1 MTRLISSGGNQAD
14 DQRRTG
20 RFGDDKDPNLGRGTQ
35 FKPGQS
41 GNPAGKPK
49 GRRNLSTVIQ
59 EMLNDEKFI
68 ERLSDKLQD
77 EVKKAD
83 PEFQGTPMKAIIT
96 TAMIEAF
103 NPNNPH
109 KARHAARDWLAK
121 YGYGTKIDVT
131 SDGERLEVAPLVISN
146 IKPRGLDD
154 DGATEAQ
161 AETS

>member
-1 MTRLISSGGNQAD
+1 MTQLLPTGGNQAD
-14 DQRRTG
+14 GQRRTG
-20 RFGDDKDPNLGRGTQ
+20 RFGDDKDPDVGRDTQ

-68 ERLSDKLQD
+68 ERLSDMIPD

-103 NPNNPH
+103 DPTNPH

-131 SDGERLEVAPLVISN
+131 SDGERIEVAPLVISK

-154 DGATEAQ
+154 DGAAPAQ
-161 AETS
+161 AEAS

>member
-1 MTRLISSGGNQAD
+1 MAD
-14 DQRRTG
+14 TSRTG
-20 RFGDDKDPNLGRGTQ
+20 NEQARKRLGTGGFDPDIGAKTR

-41 GNPAGKPK
+41 GNPAGRPK

-59 EMLNDEKFI
+59 EMLNDERFI
-68 ERLSDKLQD
+68 DRLSDKLQD

-103 NPNNPH
+103 DPNRPPGP
-109 KARHAARDWLAK
+109 RHQARDWLAK

-131 SDGERLEVAPLVISN
+131 SDGERVEVAPLVISK
-146 IKPRGLDD
+146 IKPRGPDN
-154 DGATEAQ
+154 DGAPEAQ
-161 AETS
+161 AEAS